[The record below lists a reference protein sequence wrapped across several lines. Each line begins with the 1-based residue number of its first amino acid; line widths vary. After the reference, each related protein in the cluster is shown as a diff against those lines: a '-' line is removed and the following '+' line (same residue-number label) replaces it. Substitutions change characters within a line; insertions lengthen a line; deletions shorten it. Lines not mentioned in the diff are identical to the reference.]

1 MGLCSDP
8 PSRGWW
14 IQGNSMVLRAHTTH
28 LNLLVQSLDSETALK
43 LSGENPDY
51 GIQALFEAIENKR
64 YPSWTVYVVRSY
76 HLSLQS
82 RNSMTCHSKR

>member
-14 IQGNSMVLRAHTTH
+14 IQGNSMVLRIPDRTPK
-28 LNLLVQSLDSETALK
+28 LLVQTLDSESALR
-43 LSGENPDY
+43 LSAENPDY

-64 YPSWTVYVVRSY
+64 YPSWTVYVVRVILLAFSIP
-76 HLSLQS
+76 
-82 RNSMTCHSKR
+82 